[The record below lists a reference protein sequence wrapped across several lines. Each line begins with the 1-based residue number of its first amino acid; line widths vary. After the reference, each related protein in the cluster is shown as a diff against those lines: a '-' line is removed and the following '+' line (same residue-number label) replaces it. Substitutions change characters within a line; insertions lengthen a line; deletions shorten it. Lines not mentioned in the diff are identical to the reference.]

1 MKPTM
6 KTLSVFDKHQ
16 LAIARRT
23 LQLSDVGALIL
34 GGMNKNEARL
44 VIAKLTGKPVK
55 EKSERK

>member
-1 MKPTM
+1 MKLTI
-6 KTLSVFDKHQ
+6 FDKHQ

>member
-34 GGMNKNEARL
+34 GGMNKNKARL
-44 VIAKLTGKPVK
+44 VIAKLTGKPAK
-55 EKSERK
+55 EN